1 MKTLVALSERSH
13 FADALRAILSDEVW
27 RVIHHQHPWEDGL
40 LTVPGAVDVV
50 CVEADLIS
58 VAAIDLLGKLRKLQP
73 DAPIFLYFAETRR
86 EWEEEAYLAGA
97 TYLLSKPIRHR
108 LLAHLLERVAEIP
121 PVPEITRPDAE
132 TQPNPNN
139 RLPSVARTLA
149 TLRDLS
155 HVLTHGLLADA
166 LPKRFLDLLREIL
179 GVNRAAIFLR
189 KPVSQV
195 QKARREPESSR
206 LPSSCAVGLSS
217 GLLDHFE
224 LSLEGGIGK
233 HLRRHGR
240 ILRSDAPE
248 VRLDREIQ
256 KEFALL
262 GVRVAIPIMDRDTL
276 IGAAVFDER
285 LTGEPYTSSDLA
297 LVFHALEEL
306 GLAIRNSWLHD
317 ELARNH
323 ELLTEILDQLAS
335 GCVVVN
341 RDLQVMHSNPA
352 ARRFILGE
360 ESAGTGRLEFADLPQ
375 VLGSRVFESLQ
386 TGVPTDSFRYSPRD
400 QTEIFYQVSVM
411 PFHQDAGAKPLAT
424 LLLIDDF
431 TQFQRSQQL
440 EIEASN
446 LRMVRSMA
454 EHLSH
459 EIGNALVPMSTHQ
472 QLLPENYDDADFRG
486 SLAVALTQGIKRISR
501 LSNQLLF
508 LTRDESPRMEPV
520 PALQLLED
528 AFRDAQ
534 TLFGLEGHRL
544 EVENSAGSVV
554 LKGNRASLLHALSE
568 TLLNALQSSPPDSAI
583 SVKMDT
589 RIEDSETW
597 VNVLIGDKG
606 PGFTPEIAAKA
617 VNPFFSTRT
626 VGPGLGL
633 TVARKIIENH
643 HGHLNLV
650 TGQSKGRVTIEL
662 PLQNGSSQ
670 VFDERKKTP
679 IPIHPVE
686 IEN

>member
-13 FADALRAILSDEVW
+13 FAEALQAILSEDDW
-27 RVIHHQHPWEDGL
+27 RVIYHKDPWEDGL
-40 LTVPGAVDVV
+40 LTVPGAVDVLF
-50 CVEADLIS
+50 VEADLVS
-58 VAAIDLLGKLRKLQP
+58 VTPIDHVLKLRKLQP
-73 DAPIFLYFAETRR
+73 DAPIFLYFSESRR

-97 TYLLSKPIRHR
+97 TYLLPKPIRHR
-108 LLAHLLERVAEIP
+108 LLEHLLERVEQKP
-121 PVPEITRPDAE
+121 PEGPLVRTDAE
-132 TQPNPNN
+132 SHKLAGEN
-139 RLPSVARTLA
+139 LPSVARTLA

-155 HVLTHGLLADA
+155 RVLTHGLLTDA

-195 QKARREPESSR
+195 EKTKREGESSR
-206 LPSSCAVGLSS
+206 LPSACAVGLSS
-217 GLLDHFE
+217 GLLDYFE

-233 HLRRHGR
+233 HLRKHGR

-248 VRLDREIQ
+248 VRQDREIQ
-256 KEFALL
+256 KEFELL
-262 GVRVAIPIMDRDTL
+262 GARVAIPILDRETL

-285 LTGEPYTSSDLA
+285 LTGEPYSSSDLA

-323 ELLTEILDQLAS
+323 ALLTEILDQLAS

-352 ARRFILGE
+352 ARRFLLGA
-360 ESAGTGRLEFADLPQ
+360 ESADRGRLEFADLPQ

-386 TGVPTDSFRYSPRD
+386 TGVATSSFRYSPREAPD
-400 QTEIFYQVSVM
+400 AFYQVSVM

-424 LLLIDDF
+424 LLMIDDF
-431 TQFQRSQQL
+431 TQIQRSQQL

-472 QLLPENYDDADFRG
+472 QLLPENYDDPDFRG

-508 LTRDESPRMEPV
+508 LTRDESPRMEAV
-520 PALQLLED
+520 PAIKLLED
-528 AFRDAQ
+528 AFSDAQ
-534 TLFGLEGHRL
+534 TLFGLDGHRL
-544 EVENSAGSVV
+544 EVENAAGSVV
-554 LKGNRASLLHALSE
+554 LKGNRASLLHAMSE
-568 TLLNALQSSPPDSAI
+568 TLLNALQSSPPDSPI
-583 SVKMDT
+583 SVKLNT
-589 RIEDSETW
+589 RTEDKETW
-597 VNVLIGDKG
+597 VNVVFSDKG
-606 PGFTPEIAAKA
+606 PGFTPEVAAKA
-617 VNPFFSTRT
+617 ANPFFSTRT

-643 HGHLNLV
+643 RGHLHLV
-650 TGQSKGRVTIEL
+650 TGDARGRVTIEL
-662 PLQNGSSQ
+662 PLQNGSTSHS
-670 VFDERKKTP
+670 DDHKKEP
-679 IPIHPVE
+679 EPYFPSR
-686 IEN
+686 N